1 MAEVEI
7 TQQSGDDSAAESIS
21 LPSDTPSKSRHDNN
35 LQTHEEIFDQHDFQI
50 QQIFDNK
57 HHDINFDDD
66 DGTAASWGEESFG
79 NSTIASYESLGN
91 ASLTELRSALIARRR
106 RLLDE
111 GSITRGHRRGTSLD
125 GSLGSLSFASLT
137 ESLTS
142 LTRRKKKKKKDKSK
156 KDKKDK
162 KVGNL
167 GISHKKVIAL
177 HWLTKFILFIEKKKK
192 KGNKSKDKDKKAS
205 KKKSKDSESRK
216 SKEKHPKG
224 ADDGS
229 LKRPA
234 KDADDDSLK
243 KRVKDAD
250 DGSLKDKK
258 KRTNSECGTL
268 DKSERSREANISIK
282 KLNKS
287 LFNFSSKSPLGTS
300 SERDFSRSLSGND
313 AMAFVFYACDEN
325 TGCCALWV
333 YGVYF

>member
-1 MAEVEI
+1 MAWGWANCYDDNIVCRIRIKSFLCPPTPNIQYSLESSVCSLLVLSCQNLTSPANIIIAEAIMAEVEI

-177 HWLTKFILFIEKKKK
+177 H
-192 KGNKSKDKDKKAS
+192 
-205 KKKSKDSESRK
+205 
-216 SKEKHPKG
+216 
-224 ADDGS
+224 
-229 LKRPA
+229 
-234 KDADDDSLK
+234 
-243 KRVKDAD
+243 
-250 DGSLKDKK
+250 
-258 KRTNSECGTL
+258 
-268 DKSERSREANISIK
+268 
-282 KLNKS
+282 
-287 LFNFSSKSPLGTS
+287 
-300 SERDFSRSLSGND
+300 
-313 AMAFVFYACDEN
+313 
-325 TGCCALWV
+325 
-333 YGVYF
+333 